1 MVEDEETEDVADDAQ
16 ASNDRDSHPL
26 YPELQESVPAEGI
39 TAPGVTG
46 VAHGLPRGGPALR
59 WLQGLGGVGDQALP
73 QQVAELQQLGGG
85 TAQVKHNLLKKTR
98 NPF

>member
-1 MVEDEETEDVADDAQ
+1 MVEHEEAEDVADDAQ

-39 TAPGVTG
+39 AAPGVTG

-59 WLQGLGGVGDQALP
+59 WLQGLGGVGDQALL
-73 QQVAELQQLGGG
+73 QQVAELQQLRGG
-85 TAQVKHNLLKKTR
+85 AARYKHILSDENE
-98 NPF
+98 N